1 MSDDTGSDWA
11 AYYAKLK
18 DRPPRHTATCAA
30 GRFKTPGYA
39 VDLGCGAGRDAL
51 PLLAKGWRVLGIDKE
66 PDAISALLAATPSSL
81 RDKLET
87 YNAPFEDVEWG
98 A

>member
-18 DRPPRHTATCAA
+18 DRPPRHTATYAA

-39 VDLGCGAGRDAL
+39 R
-51 PLLAKGWRVLGIDKE
+51 
-66 PDAISALLAATPSSL
+66 
-81 RDKLET
+81 
-87 YNAPFEDVEWG
+87 
-98 A
+98 